1 MEFAEVP
8 YRILHILPPHSV
20 LFLAKVTLVALTNFR
35 DESVVRS
42 VRLKTTREVHLVNL
56 FALKNAEKRVYGYTM
71 LESRHD
77 PV

>member
-8 YRILHILPPHSV
+8 YGILHMLPPHSV
-20 LFLAKVTLVALTNFR
+20 LFLAKATLVALANFR
-35 DESVVRS
+35 EESVVRL

-56 FALKNAEKRVYGYTM
+56 FALKDTEKRLYGYTM
-71 LESRHD
+71 LESRQD